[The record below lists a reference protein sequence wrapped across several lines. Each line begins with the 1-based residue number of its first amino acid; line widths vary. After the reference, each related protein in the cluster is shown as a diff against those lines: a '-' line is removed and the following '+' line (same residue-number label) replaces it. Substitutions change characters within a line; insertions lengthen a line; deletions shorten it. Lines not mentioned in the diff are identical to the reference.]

1 MSNRILLDSI
11 DLDFK
16 ILDKAAQLVEAL
28 KKHKISSWKTKNNES
43 TLIIELDILL
53 DEKYEHIAALNVV
66 EELEKKHLF
75 VKVSAF
81 KDVDSNGELKQ

>member
-1 MSNRILLDSI
+1 MTKTKKESISDRIFLESV
-11 DLDFK
+11 DLDYK

-53 DEKYEHIAALNVV
+53 DDKYQHLAALEVV
-66 EELEKKHLF
+66 EELEKK
-75 VKVSAF
+75 
-81 KDVDSNGELKQ
+81 ELRK

>member
-1 MSNRILLDSI
+1 MIRRPPRSTRKESS
-11 DLDFK
+11 
-16 ILDKAAQLVEAL
+16 AASDVYKRQQLVEAL

-66 EELEKKHLF
+66 EELEKK
-75 VKVSAF
+75 
-81 KDVDSNGELKQ
+81 ELRK

>member
-1 MSNRILLDSI
+1 MTKTKKESMYDKIFYESM

-43 TLIIELDILL
+43 TLIIELDLLL
-53 DEKYEHIAALNVV
+53 DEKYQHFAALEVV
-66 EELEKKHLF
+66 EALEKK
-75 VKVSAF
+75 
-81 KDVDSNGELKQ
+81 ELEE

>member
-1 MSNRILLDSI
+1 MTKTKKESMSNRIFEKSI

-43 TLIIELDILL
+43 TLIIELDLLL
-53 DEKYEHIAALNVV
+53 DDKYQHLAALEVV
-66 EELEKKHLF
+66 EELEKK
-75 VKVSAF
+75 
-81 KDVDSNGELKQ
+81 ELRK